1 MLTFVHLSF
10 STLLKTHPEMKDFLG
25 VPKTHMVGLEFI
37 HGKLLGDNKPS
48 LIPGLSFVH
57 ALQKISRQDGGVVSI
72 HLYRQ
77 LKQPR
82 SLNVRFLHNHS
93 VIQMKTSIN
102 KSYSLSDLWFEYIS
116 WCSKIGNLW
125 VFLLVW
131 PLNLSVDLWPLSL
144 TFLTPLG
151 AFWSTSFPSTF
162 FRMEKHLS
170 HTRLGLLLS

>member
-1 MLTFVHLSF
+1 
-10 STLLKTHPEMKDFLG
+10 MKDFLG

-77 LKQPR
+77 LKQPG

-102 KSYSLSDLWFEYIS
+102 KLYSLSDLWFEYIS
-116 WCSKIGNLW
+116 WCSKIGNL
-125 VFLLVW
+125 
-131 PLNLSVDLWPLSL
+131 
-144 TFLTPLG
+144 
-151 AFWSTSFPSTF
+151 
-162 FRMEKHLS
+162 
-170 HTRLGLLLS
+170 